1 VLVAGWEVAGDLLD
15 SLPLSARMFAG
26 FLEWGVTGVRN
37 VGIHRAA
44 STGEQDVPPKGLRT
58 AVPFGDPMD
67 RTLRHLMLCAAAL
80 VALFSH
86 GQGTVDSL
94 HATPDHWV
102 AVDLKKWAWYLN
114 FTHEHKAAVRAVDAR
129 YAVREA
135 QLNTGADY
143 VDTDPQRAA
152 RRALVAECTAEVQAA
167 LDSARFARWLN
178 LRNGA
183 QPVKPSAGGTWIRLG
198 PGRF

>member
-1 VLVAGWEVAGDLLD
+1 MLVAGWEVAGDLLD

-44 STGEQDVPPKGLRT
+44 STGEQDVPPKGLRS

-114 FTHEHKAAVRAVDAR
+114 FTHEHKAAVFRPGEAAHAEGGHATLVDDA
-129 YAVREA
+129 
-135 QLNTGADY
+135 GADLGDQHRR
-143 VDTDPQRAA
+143 VHRQRLAQQLGRYSSCYEIQT
-152 RRALVAECTAEVQAA
+152 RR
-167 LDSARFARWLN
+167 
-178 LRNGA
+178 
-183 QPVKPSAGGTWIRLG
+183 IRY
-198 PGRF
+198 RAWS